1 MNNFKNLLSAQ
12 KKKQNIMEVLMDIMY
27 FLETIVIKTNTLIK
41 IINRIKLYNYV
52 LHIF

>member
-1 MNNFKNLLSAQ
+1 
-12 KKKQNIMEVLMDIMY
+12 MDIMY

-52 LHIF
+52 LHIFLKRWRVRLIQAKRNSATY